1 MRKMNGQSSKWAQR
15 EAAKHTTPASIRQR
29 IAFEEEQIRVLM
41 GTSFNGHRA
50 KALESHHELIRVLTD
65 RLADF

>member
-1 MRKMNGQSSKWAQR
+1 VPQTNDRTSRWVQT

-29 IAFEEEQIRVLM
+29 IAYEEKQIRILM
-41 GTSFNGHRA
+41 NISLTGHVA
-50 KALESHHELIRVLTD
+50 QALEAHHELIRVLTE